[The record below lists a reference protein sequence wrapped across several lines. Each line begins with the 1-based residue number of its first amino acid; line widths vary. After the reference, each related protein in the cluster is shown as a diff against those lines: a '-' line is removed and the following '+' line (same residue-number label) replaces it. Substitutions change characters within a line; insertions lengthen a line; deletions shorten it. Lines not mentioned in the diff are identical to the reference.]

1 MLNDQRPPSHQ
12 GGFSMIAIMMA
23 IIIGF
28 FLLTVVVRVVPVYID
43 DFTLSQIIDS
53 IDDRD
58 SRRGIDS
65 ERDVRVYLKKRL
77 RLERI
82 ESVSVSDMDIKY
94 GNELLTI
101 DFEYEARTPF
111 MGNIDTVIKFE
122 HHHEMG
128 VQ

>member
-1 MLNDQRPPSHQ
+1 
-12 GGFSMIAIMMA
+12 MMA